1 LDRLDIELL
10 KLKSKKEEYQNEIS
24 NRNQKSK
31 WVDWVNEWG
40 NRLDEMKRDDFKLY
54 DKRKFLKTIIEKIVV
69 KSKDKL
75 EHEHELS
82 ITFKFPYVNDKL
94 VYKDNTDKS
103 KGYILKD
110 GRYSKKLRIHS
121 LKKN

>member
-1 LDRLDIELL
+1 
-10 KLKSKKEEYQNEIS
+10 
-24 NRNQKSK
+24 
-31 WVDWVNEWG
+31 
-40 NRLDEMKRDDFKLY
+40 MKRDDFKLY

-75 EHEHELS
+75 EHELS

-121 LKKN
+121 LKKIEVNGREMLSDKQIFKECPEYYSVTVE

>member
-1 LDRLDIELL
+1 M

-40 NRLDEMKRDDFKLY
+40 NRLDEMKRDDFKLE

-75 EHEHELS
+75 EHEYQL
-82 ITFKFPYVNDKL
+82 YLN
-94 VYKDNTDKS
+94 
-103 KGYILKD
+103 
-110 GRYSKKLRIHS
+110 S
-121 LKKN
+121 LM

>member
-1 LDRLDIELL
+1 M

-40 NRLDEMKRDDFKLY
+40 NCLDEMKRDDFKLE

-75 EHEHELS
+75 EHELS
-82 ITFKFPYVNDKL
+82 IIFKFPYVNDKL
-94 VYKDNTDKS
+94 IYNDINDKS
-103 KGYILKD
+103 
-110 GRYSKKLRIHS
+110 
-121 LKKN
+121 